1 MIKLSD
7 IAKSI
12 NEKHMWL
19 KHELWE
25 MYHKMKDDEILK
37 RIDLLENLIKEQP
50 KVSEWVPCC
59 ERLPKTNGVYQV
71 TREIFEIKYPY
82 RIATCAY
89 FDGQDTWHSDNRV
102 NHGREYLK
110 DIVAW
115 KPLDEPYKEEA
126 TK

>member
-50 KVSEWVPCC
+50 KVGEWIPCSE
-59 ERLPKTNGVYQV
+59 LPKTNGVYQI
-71 TREIFEIKYPY
+71 TRELKVGEDIY
-82 RIATCAY
+82 RISDSAY
-89 FDGQDTWHSDNRV
+89 FDGQDTWHNDNRY
-102 NHGREYLK
+102 NHVRLPLT

-115 KPLDEPYKEEA
+115 KPLDEPYKEEVN
-126 TK
+126 